1 MECPGFSF
9 CATRNTW
16 FCLLPECAEEVIR
29 SYFQPLYTRVDNN
42 TNDQDY
48 IPNSGEIDGCDR
60 STWHELERRIFEELI
75 SRDSRYLLAKE
86 QWSAVLADL
95 KQMAQQKDDP
105 ALIAQFLRQKR
116 AELLGVS

>member
-1 MECPGFSF
+1 
-9 CATRNTW
+9 
-16 FCLLPECAEEVIR
+16 
-29 SYFQPLYTRVDNN
+29 LYARVDNN

-48 IPNSGEIDGCDR
+48 IPDSGEIDGRDR

-95 KQMAQQKDDP
+95 KQMALQKDDP
-105 ALIAQFLRQKR
+105 ALIAQFLR
-116 AELLGVS
+116 